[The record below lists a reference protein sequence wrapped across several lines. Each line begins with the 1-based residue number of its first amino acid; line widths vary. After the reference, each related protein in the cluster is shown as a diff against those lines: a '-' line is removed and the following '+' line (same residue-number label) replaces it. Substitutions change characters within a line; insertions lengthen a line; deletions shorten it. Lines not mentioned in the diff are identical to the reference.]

1 MTWDDYLAGMGRN
14 GVYGDQITLNGIAAL
29 YRIKITVVATLGP
42 DAQVSINEGEG
53 NLECVLGN
61 FAEGNGE
68 HYLNLERDFEPETD
82 DEIVEFVVTL
92 LHLLLML
99 LHLLLMLLHRSSMLL
114 HRLSKLLPSRQL
126 EPISR

>member
-1 MTWDDYLAGMGRN
+1 MGRN

-53 NLECVLGN
+53 NLECVLGH

-82 DEIVEFVVTL
+82 NEIVEFVVTPSIDVVTSPVDVFTSPVDVVTPL
-92 LHLLLML
+92 IDVIAPPVEVAT
-99 LHLLLMLLHRSSMLL
+99 
-114 HRLSKLLPSRQL
+114 LPSIGTNFQMKFG
-126 EPISR
+126 